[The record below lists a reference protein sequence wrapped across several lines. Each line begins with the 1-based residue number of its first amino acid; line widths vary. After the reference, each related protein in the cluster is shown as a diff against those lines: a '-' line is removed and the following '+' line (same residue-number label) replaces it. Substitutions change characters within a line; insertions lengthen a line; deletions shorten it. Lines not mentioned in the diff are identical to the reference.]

1 MKVELNVPV
10 YLNTN
15 NERVIRIRQSL
26 IDGPITVRVLGAPR
40 DVFGSRPLET
50 MYEISP
56 DDMVTMLNWYR
67 YQKEGVLQSMS
78 IVQFC

>member
-1 MKVELNVPV
+1 MKVDLSNPV

-26 IDGPITVRVLGAPR
+26 IDGPITVRVLDAPR
-40 DVFGSRPLET
+40 DMFGSRPLET

-56 DDMVTMLNWYR
+56 GDMVTMLNWYR
-67 YQKEGVLQSMS
+67 YQKENGNDDLS
-78 IVQFC
+78 F

>member
-1 MKVELNVPV
+1 MKVDLSIPV
-10 YLNTN
+10 HLEAN

-26 IDGPITVRVLGAPR
+26 IDGPITVRVLGAPC

-67 YQKEGVLQSMS
+67 YQKENGNEDLS
-78 IVQFC
+78 F

>member
-15 NERVIRIRQSL
+15 NERVIRIRQRL

-56 DDMVTMLNWYR
+56 SDMVTMLNWYR
-67 YQKEGVLQSMS
+67 YQKENGNDDLT
-78 IVQFC
+78 F

>member
-1 MKVELNVPV
+1 MKVDLSIPV
-10 YLNTN
+10 HLEAN

-56 DDMVTMLNWYR
+56 DDMVTMLNCYR
-67 YQKEGVLQSMS
+67 YQKENGNEDLS
-78 IVQFC
+78 F

>member
-26 IDGPITVRVLGAPR
+26 IDGPIPVRVLGAPR

-67 YQKEGVLQSMS
+67 YQKENGNEELS
-78 IVQFC
+78 F

>member
-1 MKVELNVPV
+1 MKVDLSIPVHLNV
-10 YLNTN
+10 N

-56 DDMVTMLNWYR
+56 GDMVTMLNWYR
-67 YQKEGVLQSMS
+67 YQKENGNDSLA
-78 IVQFC
+78 F

>member
-1 MKVELNVPV
+1 MKVDLSIPV
-10 YLNTN
+10 HLEAN

-50 MYEISP
+50 MCEISP

-67 YQKEGVLQSMS
+67 YQKENGNEDLS
-78 IVQFC
+78 F

>member
-1 MKVELNVPV
+1 MKVDLSIPV
-10 YLNTN
+10 HLEAN

-26 IDGPITVRVLGAPR
+26 IDGSITVRVLGAPR

-67 YQKEGVLQSMS
+67 YQKENGNEDLS
-78 IVQFC
+78 F

>member
-1 MKVELNVPV
+1 MKVDLSIPV
-10 YLNTN
+10 HLEAN

-40 DVFGSRPLET
+40 DVFGSRLLET

-67 YQKEGVLQSMS
+67 YQKENGNEDLS
-78 IVQFC
+78 F

>member
-1 MKVELNVPV
+1 MKVDLSIPV
-10 YLNTN
+10 HLEAN

-50 MYEISP
+50 KSAP
-56 DDMVTMLNWYR
+56 TTW
-67 YQKEGVLQSMS
+67 
-78 IVQFC
+78 

>member
-1 MKVELNVPV
+1 MKVDLSIPV
-10 YLNTN
+10 HLEAN

-40 DVFGSRPLET
+40 DVFGSCPLET

-67 YQKEGVLQSMS
+67 YQKENGNEDLS
-78 IVQFC
+78 F

>member
-1 MKVELNVPV
+1 MKVDLSNPV

-26 IDGPITVRVLGAPR
+26 IDGPITVRVLDAPR
-40 DVFGSRPLET
+40 DVFGSRALET

-56 DDMVTMLNWYR
+56 GDMVTMLNWYR
-67 YQKEGVLQSMS
+67 YQKENGNDDLS
-78 IVQFC
+78 F

>member
-1 MKVELNVPV
+1 MKVDLSTPV
-10 YLNTN
+10 HLEAN

-67 YQKEGVLQSMS
+67 YQKENGNEDLS
-78 IVQFC
+78 F

>member
-1 MKVELNVPV
+1 MKVDISIPV
-10 YLNTN
+10 HLEAN
-15 NERVIRIRQSL
+15 NEHVIRIRQSL

-67 YQKEGVLQSMS
+67 YQKEDGNEDLS
-78 IVQFC
+78 F

>member
-1 MKVELNVPV
+1 MKVDLSNPV

-26 IDGPITVRVLGAPR
+26 IDGPITVRVLGTPR

-56 DDMVTMLNWYR
+56 GDMVTMLNWYR
-67 YQKEGVLQSMS
+67 YQKENGNDGLA
-78 IVQFC
+78 F

>member
-1 MKVELNVPV
+1 MKVDLSIPV
-10 YLNTN
+10 HLEAN
-15 NERVIRIRQSL
+15 NECVIRIRQSL

-56 DDMVTMLNWYR
+56 GDMVTMLNWYR
-67 YQKEGVLQSMS
+67 YQKKNGNEDLS
-78 IVQFC
+78 F

>member
-1 MKVELNVPV
+1 MKVDLSIPV
-10 YLNTN
+10 HLEAN

-26 IDGPITVRVLGAPR
+26 IDGPITVRVLCAPR

-67 YQKEGVLQSMS
+67 YQKENGNEDLS
-78 IVQFC
+78 F

>member
-1 MKVELNVPV
+1 MKVDLGVPV
-10 YLNTN
+10 HLETN
-15 NERVIRIRQSL
+15 NERVIRIRQSV

-56 DDMVTMLNWYR
+56 SDMVTMLNWYR
-67 YQKEGVLQSMS
+67 YQKENGNDDLR
-78 IVQFC
+78 F

>member
-1 MKVELNVPV
+1 MKVDLSIPV
-10 YLNTN
+10 HLEAN

-56 DDMVTMLNWYR
+56 GDMVTMLNWYR
-67 YQKEGVLQSMS
+67 YQKENGNDSLA
-78 IVQFC
+78 F